1 MQSDQREK
9 VKDEA
14 REQILMQSFARIQ
27 KMIKSQRLN
36 NQAVIN
42 KIKKSA
48 GSTNNRNDM
57 AVQIIAL
64 ESLEEINFDNITKE
78 VEHLISLVFG
88 DENSQKK

>member
-14 REQILMQSFARIQ
+14 REQILKQSFARIQ
-27 KMIKSQRLN
+27 KMIKRQRQK
-36 NQAVIN
+36 NQAAIN

-88 DENSQKK
+88 DGNS

>member
-36 NQAVIN
+36 NQAAIN

-88 DENSQKK
+88 DENS

>member
-36 NQAVIN
+36 NQAAIN

-88 DENSQKK
+88 DGNS